1 MRTVPWALFPSTML
15 RPLNSA
21 IARSTVRRSAPSTSR
36 LKLPVDVRTR
46 PTSWPAVFCAATGAA
61 KAAASSAAQRMPK
74 PAFLVSIRVS
84 LPHER
89 NHHRLTLTVRGDVHH
104 HGIPTKRFDDT
115 VLHLVALA
123 QHVAVAA
130 RVLDHGELVRGA
142 PDDAHDLH
150 AAGVHRGWL
159 TGRRVPRH
167 VLAGDQRLERVAT
180 AERVVLIG
188 DVLVDAAER

>member
-46 PTSWPAVFCAATGAA
+46 PTSWPAVFWAAAGAA
-61 KAAASSAAQRMPK
+61 MAAARRAAPRVVE
-74 PAFLVSIRVS
+74 PAFLASTCVSPPPQADHRRVA
-84 LPHER
+84 LP
-89 NHHRLTLTVRGDVHH
+89 VGSDVHH
-104 HGIPTKRFDDT
+104 DGVPTKRLHKA

-130 RVLDHGELVRGA
+130 RVLDHGELVRGT
-142 PDDAHDLH
+142 PHDAHDLH
-150 AAGVHRGWL
+150 TTRVGRGLRAVGAVAAL
-159 TGRRVPRH
+159 AH
-167 VLAGDQRLERVAT
+167 VLAGEQGLERV
-180 AERVVLIG
+180 
-188 DVLVDAAER
+188 